1 MPIPEPRPTDFG
13 RRLIQD
19 RDDINA
25 LYELVDSR
33 TAQLDSKIDAV
44 ASNLHVVASKVDA
57 LDSRIEA
64 VDSKVGALDSR
75 IEAVD
80 SKVDA
85 LAAETGRRFDQLN
98 GQISKILDLLS
109 N

>member
-1 MPIPEPRPTDFG
+1 MPIPEPRPADFG

-44 ASNLHVVASKVDA
+44 
-57 LDSRIEA
+57 
-64 VDSKVGALDSR
+64 DSKVGAL
-75 IEAVD
+75 D

-85 LAAETGRRFDQLN
+85 LAAETGQRFDQLT
-98 GQISKILDLLS
+98 GQINKILDLLS